1 MMKWLALA
9 IAAGSA
15 VWLSA
20 GAEAQTIGI
29 GTTSGGAN
37 AQVGAAIAGVVSSH
51 AGLEMRPQK
60 MGGTQRYVSMVN
72 AGQLDFGV
80 SNAMQYYMAAT
91 GIGLSKGQPHDKLRL
106 AATLMK
112 FVQGVIVAKNSG
124 INTIADL
131 RGKRIPTG
139 YSSSPLFQT
148 FWDAFLAT
156 ANLTYKDVQPV
167 LVASLPKSWDAFK
180 QGQVDAVIAAAGSAA
195 VREMDA
201 VVPGGIKYIPIS
213 ATPELLK
220 QLPKTQ
226 IVDVAPSKDM
236 IGIEKTTPLH
246 VYEYVLFTGA
256 TTPDDTVYKVVKAIY
271 ENAKEL
277 KATSPLW
284 RSYVPRDIDTNFGLE
299 YHPGARRFFK
309 EQKLSSE

>member
-1 MMKWLALA
+1 MKWLALA

-51 AGLEMRPQK
+51 TDLEMRPQK

-80 SNAMQYYMAAT
+80 SNAMQYYMAVT
-91 GIGLSKGQPHDKLRL
+91 GTGLSKGQPHDKLRL

-112 FVQGVIVAKNSG
+112 FVQGVIVAKDSG

-131 RGKRIPTG
+131 KGKRIPSG
-139 YSSSPLFQT
+139 YSSSPLFKT
-148 FWDAFLAT
+148 FWDTFLAT
-156 ANLTYKDVQPV
+156 ANLSYDDVKPV
-167 LVASLPKSWDAFK
+167 PVASLPKSWNAFK
-180 QGQVDAVIAAAGSAA
+180 QGQVDAVIAAAGSAP

-201 VVPGGIKYIPIS
+201 VIPGGIKYIPIA
-213 ATPELLK
+213 ATDELLE
-220 QLPKTQ
+220 QLPKTR
-226 IVDVAPSKDM
+226 IVDVEPGKGM
-236 IGIEKTTPLH
+236 IGIEKATPLH
-246 VYEYVLFTGA
+246 VYEYVLFASAGA
-256 TTPDDTVYKVVKAIY
+256 SDETVYKTVKAVY

-284 RSYVPRDIDTNFGLE
+284 KSYVPKEIATEFGLE
-299 YHPGARRFFK
+299 YHPGARRLFK
-309 EQKLSSE
+309 ELNLSE